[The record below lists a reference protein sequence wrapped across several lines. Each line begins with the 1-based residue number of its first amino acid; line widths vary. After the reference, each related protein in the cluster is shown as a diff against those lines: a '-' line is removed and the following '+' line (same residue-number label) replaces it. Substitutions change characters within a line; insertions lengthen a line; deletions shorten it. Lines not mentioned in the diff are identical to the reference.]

1 MNLDYIFPTPV
12 WWVDLDIDLDEME
25 RILVDTALNMPG
37 KARSNRGM
45 RNYQSPDFLG
55 EPIINDPDLD
65 GDEFKNLMI
74 KIKEKAVEAFDSFG
88 STHTTIEYAN
98 AWMNINGTGG
108 YNEVH
113 THPGAVM
120 SGAFYVKVPPGPVG
134 KLTFHR
140 DAGEGYLLHSIGTS
154 EDMSTAEVP
163 HTHSTWAYPP
173 VAGRLMLFPAWVAHG
188 VRENETEDERMSIS
202 FNFIPVRTKRDM
214 MELIKESEERKGN
227 EFTPSDLSYH
237 RQTRAD
243 SSD

>member
-25 RILVDTALNMPG
+25 RIVVDTALNMPG
-37 KARSNRGM
+37 QSRSNRGM
-45 RNYQSPDFLG
+45 RNYQSPDFFG
-55 EPIINDPDLD
+55 EPIINDAELD
-65 GDEFKNLMI
+65 GDEFQKLL
-74 KIKEKAVEAFDSFG
+74 KLIKEHAIEAFSSFG
-88 STHTTIEYAN
+88 ATQTKIEFAN
-98 AWMNINGTGG
+98 VWMNINGTGG

-113 THPGAVM
+113 VHPGAVM

-140 DAGEGYLLHSIGTS
+140 DAGEGYLLHSLGMS

-173 VAGRLMLFPAWVAHG
+173 VAGRLMLFPAWIPHG

-202 FNFIPVRTKRDM
+202 FNLVPIRNRDNM
-214 MELIKESEERKGN
+214 MNIIKTSEQPKLHDL
-227 EFTPSDLSYH
+227 TPSNISYH
-237 RQTRAD
+237 RQTGANSPD
-243 SSD
+243 